1 MALQEEK
8 KMPVPKQVQK
18 RYKQELNKYRKQ
30 IKKNEDIQ
38 KDIVKAA

>member
-1 MALQEEK
+1 MALKREK

-38 KDIVKAA
+38 KDTVKAA